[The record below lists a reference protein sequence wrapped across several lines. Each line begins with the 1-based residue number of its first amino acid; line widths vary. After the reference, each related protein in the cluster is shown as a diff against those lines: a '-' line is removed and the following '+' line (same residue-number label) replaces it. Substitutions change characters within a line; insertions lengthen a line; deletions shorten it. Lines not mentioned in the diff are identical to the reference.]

1 MPAKKHT
8 TLTPRKKATK
18 RTLPKTKPAAAKITS
33 APTSP
38 INVLIK
44 ELSTLRTTIEKQSP
58 LLPANSSDEVDAIRR
73 VLGDIIE
80 NRMTG
85 FLQKLAAIRHSI
97 PPQARDTLDRMDSLM
112 EEMGAVTFD
121 AERLEHLDPV
131 IHIVGREVQDPKLPD
146 GVIVETLHSGCRT
159 ARGQVLTKAI
169 VSINRRA

>member
-8 TLTPRKKATK
+8 TLTPRKTASK
-18 RTLPKTKPAAAKITS
+18 RTLAKTKPAAKITTS
-33 APTSP
+33 PQSP
-38 INVLIK
+38 INALIK

-58 LLPANSSDEVDAIRR
+58 LPPSNSSDEVDAIRR

-80 NRMTG
+80 NRSTG
-85 FLQKLAAIRHSI
+85 FLQKLAAIRQSI
-97 PPQARDTLDRMDSLM
+97 PPQALDTLDRIDVLM
-112 EEMGAVTFD
+112 KEMGAIAFD

-131 IHIVGREVQDPKLPD
+131 IHIVGREVQDPKLPE